1 MGKKINI
8 ALIVGDIR
16 DLYSNSI
23 TKGAMRAARESDSN
37 LLVVPGRY
45 FQATKELLYEEYEYQ
60 YQTLFSYFKENNIDI
75 VIACTSVVGIV
86 SGSMSRNSLNDFLA
100 GMEGIPVIT
109 VSGDSDKIP
118 NICYDNKAGIKEGM
132 DVMISAQKCSKIAMV
147 AGPKENLD
155 SIERVEAYKES
166 LAEHGLQYEDR
177 LVIHCDFTEKCIFD
191 VINLFKSVKG
201 IDGVVFA
208 NDRMAIGGYEAM
220 KELGLTVGR
229 DVSFMGFDNIEKDIN
244 LDPPLASVVADAEN
258 IGYEAVNMAM
268 DYLNFDDKDDRI
280 IPTHFVMRDSIKLG
294 DKDFVI
300 QQPLQYKLSNDT
312 DFDTFA
318 KQTFLFIYNPTVNNA
333 NRDNIYRAYLYF
345 VLEMEK
351 LYRNEKVGKELLT
364 SLAQCFNRLFDIDER
379 CEVDIGKFTIL
390 MEMIKEAIMENAT
403 TKFKKGIIVNIS
415 AYVYRRL
422 AAILS
427 LRESNENYKLKK
439 IQHEI
444 YRISADMIGF
454 EDVSEKNYASII
466 SNFHKIGINYSF
478 LYLFKEPKKHEIE
491 DPFSPDE
498 FMYLKAM
505 QIHDRIISP
514 SDREQMIPVSEMFE
528 YAFSKMDQSGHLVM
542 LNLYVRDMVYGVL
555 VCDIP
560 YNIFSYYESL
570 IYQVSCAIR
579 ILHLL
584 MYTQETGNQLKESL
598 EIITKNNLRLDTLAK
613 QDELTGIYN
622 RRGFYIEAENLM
634 KEEAENHKYIMV
646 GFADTDNLKMIND
659 TYGHDEGDNI
669 IIGSANVLSDTLG
682 NRGVI
687 ARMGGDEFAFVFM
700 SNNRDEEKEFY
711 DSFEDNINKY
721 NEESEKEYRLSISL
735 GMYVYEY
742 NEDIDLKELLES
754 ADQEM
759 YHIKKKRR
767 NPDS

>member
-1 MGKKINI
+1 MGNRKNI

-16 DLYSNSI
+16 DLYSNSV

-45 FQATKELLYEEYEYQ
+45 FQATKELLFEEYEYQ
-60 YQTLFSYFKENNIDI
+60 YQTLFSYFKDNNIDM
-75 VIACTSVVGIV
+75 VIACTSVVGFV
-86 SGSMSRNSLNDFLA
+86 SGSNSRNSLNAFLE
-100 GMEGIPVIT
+100 GMEGIPLIT
-109 VSGDSDKIP
+109 VSGDCPDVP

-132 DVMISAQKCSKIAMV
+132 DVMISKQKCSKIAMV

-155 SIERVEAYKES
+155 SIERVEAYREA
-166 LAEHGLQYEDR
+166 LTEHGMQVEDR
-177 LVIHCDFTEKCIFD
+177 LIIHCDFTEKCVFD

-220 KELGLTVGR
+220 KEIGLVVGR

-258 IGYEAVNMAM
+258 IGYEAVNMAL
-268 DYLNFDDKDDRI
+268 DYLNFGDRDNRI
-280 IPTHFVMRDSIKLG
+280 IPTHFVMRDSIILG
-294 DKDFVI
+294 DRDLVS
-300 QQPLQYKLSNDT
+300 QQPNLFKLKPDT

-333 NRDNIYRAYLYF
+333 NKDIIYRAYLYF
-345 VLEMEK
+345 ILEVEK
-351 LYRNEKVGKELLT
+351 LYKAEKLDKELLT
-364 SLAQCFNRLFDIDER
+364 SLAQCFNKLFDIDER
-379 CEVDIGKFTIL
+379 SEVDIGKFTIL
-390 MEMIKEAIMENAT
+390 MEMIKESIMDNT
-403 TKFKKGIIVNIS
+403 TSKVKKNFIVNIS

-422 AAILS
+422 ASILS

-454 EDVSEKNYASII
+454 ADVSEKNYAAII

-478 LYLFKEPKKHEIE
+478 LYLFKEPIKHDI
-491 DPFSPDE
+491 DDVFKPDE
-498 FMYLKAM
+498 FLYLKAM

-514 SDREQMIPVSEMFE
+514 SDREQMIPVSEMFD
-528 YAFSKMDQSGHLVM
+528 YAFSKMDKNGHLVM
-542 LNLYVRDMVYGVL
+542 LNLYVREMVYGVL
-555 VCDIP
+555 VCEIP
-560 YNIFSYYESL
+560 YNIFTYYESL

-598 EIITKNNLRLDTLAK
+598 ELITKNNIRLDTLSK

-622 RRGFYIEAENLM
+622 RRGFYIESENLL
-634 KEEAENHKYIMV
+634 KEEAETHKYIMV
-646 GFADTDNLKMIND
+646 GFADTDNLKTIND
-659 TYGHDEGDNI
+659 TYGHDEGDLI
-669 IIGSANVLSDTLG
+669 IIASSNVLSDTLG

-700 SNNRDEEKEFY
+700 SNDRDEERTFY
-711 DSFEDNINKY
+711 DTFEDNIRKY

-742 NEDIDLKELLES
+742 NNEINLKELLES
-754 ADQEM
+754 ADKEM
-759 YHIKKKRR
+759 YHIKKNRR
-767 NPDS
+767 NKG